1 MSKTGSARSPLVA
14 YQGVARDFS
23 AVTVNMAK
31 LLTMK
36 RHPDSQVRHAILIHS
51 MFRAARTCGAQLRL
65 SEELYSEEMHCVNR
79 ALAEISINA
88 AYLQIATEPEVDSY
102 LRYDAIATARVVQKM
117 STSMPKDHRLNK
129 ADELHIRQLISQPR
143 GERGAIPS
151 WSLKSI
157 TLRARE
163 LDKSCGIDLMST
175 TALMVYETA
184 HPYVHGTASSV
195 EPVGDWIMSGA
206 NSNDP
211 TRLEGTIVALH
222 LTCVCLLA
230 LTVFTGQRYQL
241 GLDSEVERLQ
251 ETLNILGLG

>member
-1 MSKTGSARSPLVA
+1 
-14 YQGVARDFS
+14 
-23 AVTVNMAK
+23 
-31 LLTMK
+31 
-36 RHPDSQVRHAILIHS
+36 
-51 MFRAARTCGAQLRL
+51 
-65 SEELYSEEMHCVNR
+65 
-79 ALAEISINA
+79 
-88 AYLQIATEPEVDSY
+88 
-102 LRYDAIATARVVQKM
+102 
-117 STSMPKDHRLNK
+117 
-129 ADELHIRQLISQPR
+129 
-143 GERGAIPS
+143 
-151 WSLKSI
+151 
-157 TLRARE
+157 
-163 LDKSCGIDLMST
+163 MST